1 MKKTPV
7 NKAPRSPRKSSPE
20 AVNVKPSMP
29 EEAQETVLEAQEEAC
44 PADASAA
51 RLKREGSE
59 GHPPGLDV
67 IRDSETA
74 RIKGRAG
81 GLASAAARRKR
92 KEMREYL
99 EVALRMTDEASGDLN
114 AMAAALALVEKAKQG
129 DVRAWDAILA
139 AVGERP
145 AHQVDVRSGDG
156 SMTPGRQDLTA
167 LTFDQLLALTKAE
180 WASDDEALMGGE
192 AGQ

>member
-1 MKKTPV
+1 MKTSE
-7 NKAPRSPRKSSPE
+7 KAPRSSRKSPPE
-20 AVNVKPSMP
+20 AVDVKPSAP
-29 EEAQETVLEAQEEAC
+29 EEAQEDVLEAQEEAS
-44 PADASAA
+44 PAGISAA

-156 SMTPGRQDLTA
+156 SMSPGRQDLTA